1 MEHDPFA
8 KLNAM
13 ISRIEGATNTRDV
26 EWLRSEVA
34 LLATTIPSGLRQSSS
49 PLTEVV
55 NALPNLLSAVNYFNT
70 QGNANDRV
78 FVTLFAALALLP
90 SDPEH
95 KLPFSIFH
103 NVSRKAQ
110 GTSKYY
116 VQLIRLHASGK
127 VVYWL

>member
-1 MEHDPFA
+1 MWSGYDQRSLYSPQPSLLVSLQLYLNLFA
-8 KLNAM
+8 QPRL
-13 ISRIEGATNTRDV
+13 
-26 EWLRSEVA
+26 W
-34 LLATTIPSGLRQSSS
+34 PGLRQSSS

-127 VVYWL
+127 LVYWL